1 MTKYSPLSRG
11 EIWVDSAGCK
21 WYIYGT
27 QDYYRSS
34 TRYLAKCIDGFALG
48 KMREYFYSGE
58 SIQGWNIVP
67 SLIKQVDN

>member
-48 KMREYFYSGE
+48 KMREYFTVEKASKDG
-58 SIQGWNIVP
+58 I
-67 SLIKQVDN
+67 LFLL